1 MLTRRVAHAT
11 RVSVICSLVGLF
23 NINNAV
29 AQSVPAPWNAQD
41 IGSPAIPGSAAF
53 DQNRFTVTA
62 AGKDISGRSDQF
74 YFVYQQVTG
83 NLDVVARIDSVSL
96 AQTWSKAGVMIRS
109 SLAADAS
116 HGFVSVSAGRGIA
129 FQARA
134 NAGATTS
141 SVSGEGAPPRWV
153 RLIRGGTTLT
163 AYTSVDGQTWT
174 LISSSTISIGA
185 TAYVGLATTSSTSF
199 RLGAYSIHAGGTD
212 IGDVAD
218 QFHFVYQQ
226 MSGDVEIVARVG
238 SLTLAD
244 PGTKSGVM
252 IRESLAAGSRHGYAG
267 LSAGNGYLFD
277 RRADMG
283 GLTDHTAGP
292 SGVPP
297 GWVRLVRTGSQ
308 IEAFRSQDGTNWRSA
323 SGGAQSL
330 AERDWTSVAKRA
342 LLWSFQRPAGFR
354 GQQAL

>member
-11 RVSVICSLVGLF
+11 RVFVICSLVGLF

-153 RLIRGGTTLT
+153 RLIRGGSTLT

-185 TAYVGLATTSSTSF
+185 TAYVGLATTSRSVSTATTAVFSQVALVPLALPSPQQAADIGAPSITGSTSF

-244 PGTKSGVM
+244 PGIKVGCDDSRVRSPPAPVM
-252 IRESLAAGSRHGYAG
+252 RM
-267 LSAGNGYLFD
+267 
-277 RRADMG
+277 RACPPE
-283 GLTDHTAGP
+283 TATCSIVG
-292 SGVPP
+292 
-297 GWVRLVRTGSQ
+297 RT
-308 IEAFRSQDGTNWRSA
+308 
-323 SGGAQSL
+323 
-330 AERDWTSVAKRA
+330 
-342 LLWSFQRPAGFR
+342 R
-354 GQQAL
+354 GD